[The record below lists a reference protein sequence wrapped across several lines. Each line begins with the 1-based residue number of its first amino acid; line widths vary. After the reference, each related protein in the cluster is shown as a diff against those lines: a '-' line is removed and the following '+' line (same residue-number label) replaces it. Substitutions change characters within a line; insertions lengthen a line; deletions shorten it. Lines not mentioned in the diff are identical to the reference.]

1 MNVRKIALEAIDKII
16 NKKAF
21 SNIVVNEF
29 LNKFELSSEDKA
41 LFTNLVYGTIQNLM
55 TIDFYIEPYILRKKP
70 KPWVKNLLYMSI
82 YQLVY
87 LDIPSYAV
95 VNESVD
101 LANVKDKAIGSFVN
115 AVLRNFLRNPLRS
128 LDGYDDL
135 QRLSIKYSHPLWLVA
150 YLLKDYRM
158 EELEKILQENS
169 VVKKDA
175 IRINTLKTT
184 KAEVIDKLLAE
195 KIKYTETPLVKD
207 GLIIHQAIVNNNLF
221 TTGAITMQDISSQM
235 VSEMAAPAPNSI
247 ILDLCAAPGGKSAHL
262 SAIMGNTGTI
272 FACDVYPHKIKLMEK
287 TFARL
292 GVNNVKTQLI
302 DARNIANKVK
312 EESFDY
318 LIADVPCSGLGVL
331 SHKVDLK
338 YKITIKAIEEVE
350 YLQEEIL
357 EKSYKLLKRNGFLV
371 YSTCTINKDENEK
384 QIAKFLRRHPDFEK
398 VEEKIILPFEHQTDG
413 FYICKLR
420 RK

>member
-169 VVKKDA
+169 GVKKDA

>member
-1 MNVRKIALEAIDKII
+1 MNVRKLALEAIEKIM

-29 LNKFELSSEDKA
+29 LNKFELSEEDKS

-55 TIDFYIEPYILRKKP
+55 TIDFYLEPYILRKKP
-70 KPWVKNLLYMSI
+70 KSWVKNLLYISV
-82 YQLVY
+82 YQIVY
-87 LDIPSYAV
+87 LDIPEYAI

-101 LANVKDKAIGSFVN
+101 IANIKDKAIGSFVN

-128 LDGYDDL
+128 LDGYDDI
-135 QRLSIKYSHPLWLVA
+135 QRLSIQYSHPLWLVA
-150 YLLKDYRM
+150 YLLKDYSLDI
-158 EELEKILQENS
+158 LEKILHENS
-169 VVKKDA
+169 VIKHDA

-184 KAEVIDKLLAE
+184 KEEIINKLTTANM
-195 KIKYTETPLVKD
+195 KFTNSSLVDD
-207 GLIIHQAIVNNNLF
+207 GLIIYQSIVNNQLF
-221 TTGAITMQDISSQM
+221 TDGLITMQDISSQM
-235 VSEMAAPAPNSI
+235 VSEIANPAPNSL
-247 ILDLCAAPGGKSAHL
+247 ILDLCAAPGGKAAHL
-262 SAIMGNTGTI
+262 AARMNNTGTI
-272 FACDVYPHKIKLMEK
+272 FACDVYPHKIKLMEQ

-292 GVNNVKTQLI
+292 GVKNVKTQLI

-318 LIADVPCSGLGVL
+318 LLADVPCSGLGVL

-338 YKITIKAIEEVE
+338 YQITIKAIEEVE

-357 EKSYKLLKRNGFLV
+357 EKSYQLLKRGGYLI

-384 QIAKFLRRHPDFEK
+384 QIAKFLRRHEEFTK
-398 VEEKIILPFEHQTDG
+398 VEERIILPFEHQTDG

-420 RK
+420 RT